1 MKTKRI
7 ISVLLAVLVL
17 SAIIPL
23 SVISAAAGGPESYT
37 VTFDPNGGEG
47 EMDSMTAEQGKPFK
61 LPWPEFTPPRG
72 KTFDCWDLGK
82 PGEYLNIMSNTE
94 LVAQW
99 ADCDELEIIVC
110 DTNGNEGVGGTVSIG
125 EEWDTHLIEKYSQ
138 TYFPTVNLSAKAD
151 EDYTFVG
158 FQNSM
163 GYSYSTDNPWS
174 FTRPDSPLFKI
185 YAVFEKTAPTLISQI
200 ECDLLLPY
208 VGTAYDDSV
217 GGQASVD
224 VLANY
229 YIQYAFWYDVE
240 TDTAPEEF
248 IKGKEYYAQ
257 IIIVCK
263 DKYAFADKDNLLIT
277 VNGFKPAD
285 FMIMGTTISI
295 KTGVYIPTDY
305 PPILGDADNDGKI
318 SVLDA
323 TTIQK
328 KLASLITDTSGRI
341 AYCGDVSKDGLD
353 ITDATYIQKYLAHIP
368 VPYKIGDPM
377 A

>member
-7 ISVLLAVLVL
+7 ISILLAVLML
-17 SAIIPL
+17 SAMIPL

-37 VTFDPNGGEG
+37 VTFNPNGGEG
-47 EMDSMTAEQGKPFK
+47 EMDSMTAEQGTPFR
-61 LPWPEFTPPRG
+61 LPWPDFIPPRG
-72 KTFDCWDLGK
+72 KSFGSWDLGK
-82 PGEYLNIMSNTE
+82 PGDYVNITGNTE

-99 ADCDELEIIVC
+99 IDCDELEIFVC
-110 DTNGNEGVGGTVSIG
+110 DTNGNEGVGGTVSLG
-125 EEWDTHLIEKYSQ
+125 EDEGTHLVEKFSQ
-138 TYFPTVNLSAKAD
+138 TYFPTVHLSAKAD
-151 EDYTFVG
+151 EGYTFVE
-158 FQNSM
+158 FRNSM
-163 GYSYSTDNPWS
+163 GYTYSTDNPWS
-174 FTRPDSPLFKI
+174 FTRPDSPLVKI

-208 VGTAYDDSV
+208 VGTEYDDSV

-240 TDTAPEEF
+240 TDTAPEKF
-248 IKGKEYYAQ
+248 VKGKEYYAQ

-263 DKYAFADKDNLLIT
+263 DTYAFADKDNLLIT

-285 FMIMGTTISI
+285 FMIMGNTISL
-295 KTGVYIPTDY
+295 KTGVYIPTDF
-305 PPILGDADNDGKI
+305 PPMLGDADNDGVI

-328 KLASLITDTSGRI
+328 KLANLIADSTGRI
-341 AYCGDVSKDGLD
+341 AYCGDVTKDILD
-353 ITDATYIQKYLAHIP
+353 ITDATYIQKYLAHME
-368 VPYKIGDPM
+368 VPYPIGKGM